1 MIRRR
6 TIRILMGALAL
17 IIALAVGAQGTAN
30 AVGSSRHHKTQDGI
44 YLAVEQR
51 ELHMRTYQPLDSSP
65 MSRDVFL
72 GGKTRATIKG
82 PRGTLIQGATFE
94 SGYQVG
100 YPVSFAASGVSIT
113 LSTPSLSVG
122 GNINIKAPTPVTP
135 SPVDGGLTATVNVIP
150 AQTFAFTVEH
160 GGIKTVPLV
169 KGAMGQ
175 PLAYADFAGV
185 QMIVRAAVGPVTIRQ
200 YTKMTVRT
208 SAGSSEVVTYGP
220 AWKV

>member
-1 MIRRR
+1 
-6 TIRILMGALAL
+6 MGALAL
-17 IIALAVGAQGTAN
+17 ILALSVGAQGTAN
-30 AVGSSRHHKTQDGI
+30 AVGSSRYHKTQDGI
-44 YLAVEQR
+44 YLAAEQR
-51 ELHMRTYQPLDSSP
+51 QLHMRTYQPLDSSP

-72 GGKTRATIKG
+72 GGKTKATIKG

-113 LSTPSLSVG
+113 MTTPSLSVG
-122 GNINIKAPTPVTP
+122 GQINIRAPKVDDPVP
-135 SPVDGGLTATVNVIP
+135 LDGNVNTTVQVIP

-169 KGAMGQ
+169 KGAMNQ

-185 QMIVRAAVGPVTIRQ
+185 QMIVKAAVGPVTIRQ

-208 SAGSSEVVTYGP
+208 SAGQSEIVTYGP